1 MADHLVDLARI
12 AAPAVAELAQR
23 ARRLRLV
30 PGTGGSL
37 GFAPAQA
44 RAELAEFGRGVFRAL
59 SEGAGG
65 ELPGRG
71 RLAGLLLPA
80 ALLPRD
86 RLWLPADGPA
96 SRVPWEAARD
106 DDGDWLGQE
115 PAMSLVHRTR
125 WGAHAPAERVAPAR
139 PSVLVVTAMPRGLP
153 SANVELQRQRLTA
166 LAARFESAE
175 GMFHWSENR
184 DLALVRQEMA
194 ERRCDVLHVIAH
206 GRPGR
211 ILWEDRHHAV
221 LPYEAE
227 EFCERLAGPEPS
239 LVVLSVCDSASP
251 PPRGR
256 SLAAV
261 IADRLAPAA
270 VGMRATLDES
280 AAALFVGALYE
291 GLLASPGTS
300 LDQMVHRGRQVL
312 YRAAAEGSTD
322 AIQWLLPTVVCR
334 DGALR
339 FDAGRTRRPR
349 PAPPRPAALRGAAEL
364 RLPDGSRI
372 PLVRT
377 RTVIGRSNKA
387 DITFP
392 SPSLRPFHAMVR
404 ATPSGYELWDLSF
417 GGSSVNGIRADRIVL
432 SNDDSLAIGPLL
444 CRFVM
449 KENTDG
455 ER

>member
-1 MADHLVDLARI
+1 MADYLVEPARI

-23 ARRLRLV
+23 ARLLRLV
-30 PGTGGSL
+30 PGTAGTL
-37 GFAPAQA
+37 GFARSQA
-44 RAELAEFGRGVFRAL
+44 REKLVEFGRTAFRVL
-59 SEGAGG
+59 SESAGG
-65 ELPGRG
+65 ELPERG
-71 RLAGLLLPA
+71 RFAAPLLPA
-80 ALLPRD
+80 ALLPQD

-96 SRVPWEAARD
+96 SQVPWEAARD
-106 DDGDWLGQE
+106 DEGNWLGQD
-115 PAMSLVHRTR
+115 PAVSLVHRTR
-125 WGAHAPAERVAPAR
+125 WGAHTHTERVAPAR
-139 PSVLVVTAMPRGLP
+139 PSVLVATAMPRGLP

-166 LAARFESAE
+166 LATRFESAE

-184 DLALVRQEMA
+184 DLALIRQEMA
-194 ERRCDVLHVIAH
+194 ERRCDVLHVVAH
-206 GRPGR
+206 GRPGK

-227 EFCERLAGPEPS
+227 EFCDRLAGLRPS

-261 IADRLAPAA
+261 ITDRLAHAA

-280 AAALFVGALYE
+280 AAALFAGALYE

-312 YRAAAEGSTD
+312 YRASAEGRTD
-322 AIQWLLPTVVCR
+322 AIQWVLPTVVCR

-339 FDAGRTRRPR
+339 FGAGRTRRTQ
-349 PAPPRPAALRGAAEL
+349 PAPPRPAVPRGAAEL

-372 PLVRT
+372 PLVLPRT
-377 RTVIGRSNKA
+377 MIGRSNRA

-392 SPSLRPFHAMVR
+392 SPSLRPFHAVVR

-417 GGSSVNGIRADRIVL
+417 GSSSVNGIRADRIVL
-432 SNDDSLAIGPLL
+432 SNDDSLAFGPLL

-449 KENTDG
+449 KESDD
-455 ER
+455 